1 MGTEWDIIEKTT
13 RLLEAQKE
21 NPRFILNAGCA
32 LPAITPEKNLRAFV
46 KTGREF
52 ERR

>member
-13 RLLEAQKE
+13 RLLETQKE

-32 LPAITPEKNLRAFV
+32 LPQSPWKKICARL
-46 KTGREF
+46 
-52 ERR
+52 